1 MYLYKSNDMTTQ
13 DKYLNIRISEKER
26 KEYKEMCKKN
36 GYTLSSRIR
45 QLLLFDLEMNKN
57 DKNIIKILSNDN
69 N

>member
-1 MYLYKSNDMTTQ
+1 MTTQ

-26 KEYKEMCKKN
+26 SQYKKMCKKN

-45 QLLLFDLEMNKN
+45 QLLLFDLEMDNN
-57 DKNIIKILSNDN
+57 DKNIIKVLSNDN